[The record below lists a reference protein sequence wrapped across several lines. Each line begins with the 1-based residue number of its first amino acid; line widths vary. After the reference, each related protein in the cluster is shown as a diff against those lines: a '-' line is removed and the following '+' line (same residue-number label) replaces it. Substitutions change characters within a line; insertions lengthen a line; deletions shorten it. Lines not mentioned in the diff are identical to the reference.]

1 MRDILKKIV
10 NAILSVPVDKRLH
23 FEAGVIIAAFFV
35 IGIGVPVGI
44 FFAVFCGAL
53 REIVS
58 REVSGTPIDPWDIG
72 ANAIGGAVVSA
83 FELIH
88 AILF

>member
-1 MRDILKKIV
+1 MRDTLKKIV
-10 NAILSVPVDKRLH
+10 NAILSEPVDKRLH

-35 IGIGVPVGI
+35 IAIGVP
-44 FFAVFCGAL
+44 
-53 REIVS
+53 
-58 REVSGTPIDPWDIG
+58 
-72 ANAIGGAVVSA
+72 VVSA